1 MSSILS
7 LACARWGSGAGQGRA
22 APADNLH
29 PDSRLVTDKSAVY
42 LNQIANHE
50 SVDPSQYERPITLDE
65 AMQKIARL
73 KEPLRKSVK

>member
-1 MSSILS
+1 M
-7 LACARWGSGAGQGRA
+7 
-22 APADNLH
+22 
-29 PDSRLVTDKSAVY
+29 TDKSAVY